1 MQIISLLTLVNSYKI
16 KIGQFVNKP
25 VILLIADRNPHV
37 REFLKREMMAEGYQI
52 RLVKSGQELIEDVHN
67 PNTPPDMVILDPDL
81 PDTTDLSLVHHIHQ
95 IVPGLPIVIHTL
107 QTEMIHKLD
116 AVHSVIFVE
125 KKGSSVD
132 HLKQAVKD
140 LLDME

>member
-1 MQIISLLTLVNSYKI
+1 MNR
-16 KIGQFVNKP
+16 P

-37 REFLKREMMAEGYQI
+37 REFLKREMMADGYQI
-52 RLVKSGQELIEDVHN
+52 RLVKSGQELIDAIHN
-67 PNTPPDMVILDPDL
+67 PATLPDLVILDPDL
-81 PDTTDLSLVHHIHQ
+81 PDANDLSLLHHIHQ

-107 QTEMIHKLD
+107 QTEMIHQLD
-116 AVHSVIFVE
+116 AVHPVIFVE

>member
-1 MQIISLLTLVNSYKI
+1 M
-16 KIGQFVNKP
+16 NKT

-37 REFLKREMMAEGYQI
+37 REFLKREMMADGYQI
-52 RLVKSGQELIEDVHN
+52 RLVKSGQELINDVQN
-67 PNTPPDMVILDPDL
+67 PDTLPDMVILDPDL
-81 PDTTDLSLVHHIHQ
+81 PDANDLSLVHHIHQ

-107 QTEMIHKLD
+107 QTDMIHQLD
-116 AVHSVIFVE
+116 ALHPVIFVE

-140 LLDME
+140 ILVME

>member
-1 MQIISLLTLVNSYKI
+1 MEP
-16 KIGQFVNKP
+16 FVNRP
-25 VILLIADRNPHV
+25 VMLLIADRNPHV

-52 RLVKSGQELIEDVHN
+52 RLVKSGQELIDDVHN
-67 PNTPPDMVILDPDL
+67 RETLPDMVILDPDL
-81 PDTTDLSLVHHIHQ
+81 PDANDQSLVHHIHQ
-95 IVPGLPIVIHTL
+95 IAPGLPIVIHTL
-107 QTEMIHKLD
+107 QTELMHHMET
-116 AVHSVIFVE
+116 AYPVIFVE

>member
-1 MQIISLLTLVNSYKI
+1 MQIVSLLSLMNSK
-16 KIGQFVNKP
+16 KFRIGQFVNKP

-37 REFLKREMMAEGYQI
+37 REFLKREMMVEGYQI
-52 RLVKSGQELIEDVHN
+52 RLVKSGQELIDDVHN
-67 PNTPPDMVILDPDL
+67 PDLLPDMVILDPDL
-81 PDTTDLSLVHHIHQ
+81 PDTTDLSLVHQIHQ

-107 QTEMIHKLD
+107 QTEIIHQLD
-116 AVHSVIFVE
+116 AMHPVIFVE

-140 LLDME
+140 LLDTE

>member
-1 MQIISLLTLVNSYKI
+1 MNR
-16 KIGQFVNKP
+16 P
-25 VILLIADRNPHV
+25 VILLIADRNPPV
-37 REFLKREMMAEGYQI
+37 RELIKREMMADGYQI
-52 RLVKSGQELIEDVHN
+52 RLVKSGQELIDDIHN
-67 PNTPPDMVILDPDL
+67 PVALPDMVILDPDL
-81 PDTTDLSLVHHIHQ
+81 PDANDLSLVHHIHQ

-107 QTEMIHKLD
+107 QTEMIQQLD
-116 AVHSVIFVE
+116 AAHPVIFVE

>member
-1 MQIISLLTLVNSYKI
+1 
-16 KIGQFVNKP
+16 
-25 VILLIADRNPHV
+25 
-37 REFLKREMMAEGYQI
+37 MAEGYQI
-52 RLVKSGQELIEDVHN
+52 RLVKSGQELIDDVHN
-67 PNTPPDMVILDPDL
+67 PDTLPDMVILDPDL
-81 PDTTDLSLVHHIHQ
+81 PDANDLSLVHHIHQ

-107 QTEMIHKLD
+107 QTEMIHQLD
-116 AVHSVIFVE
+116 AVHPVIFVE

>member
-1 MQIISLLTLVNSYKI
+1 M
-16 KIGQFVNKP
+16 NKT
-25 VILLIADRNPHV
+25 VTLLIADRNPHV
-37 REFLKREMMAEGYQI
+37 REFLKREMMADGYQI
-52 RLVKSGQELIEDVHN
+52 RLVKSGQELIEDVQN
-67 PNTPPDMVILDPDL
+67 PDTLPDMVILDPDL
-81 PDTTDLSLVHHIHQ
+81 PDANDLSLVHHIHQ

-107 QTEMIHKLD
+107 QTDMIHQLN
-116 AVHSVIFVE
+116 ALHSVIFVE

>member
-1 MQIISLLTLVNSYKI
+1 VNR
-16 KIGQFVNKP
+16 P
-25 VILLIADRNPHV
+25 VMLLIADRNPHV

-52 RLVKSGQELIEDVHN
+52 RLVKSGQELIDDVHN
-67 PNTPPDMVILDPDL
+67 RETLPDMVILDPDL
-81 PDTTDLSLVHHIHQ
+81 PDANDQSLVHHIHQ

-107 QTEMIHKLD
+107 QTEMMHQLD
-116 AVHSVIFVE
+116 AVHPVIFVE

>member
-1 MQIISLLTLVNSYKI
+1 
-16 KIGQFVNKP
+16 
-25 VILLIADRNPHV
+25 
-37 REFLKREMMAEGYQI
+37 MAEGYQI
-52 RLVKSGQELIEDVHN
+52 RLVKSGQELIDDIHN
-67 PNTPPDMVILDPDL
+67 PVALPDMVILDPDL
-81 PDTTDLSLVHHIHQ
+81 PDANDQSLIHHIHR

-107 QTEMIHKLD
+107 QTEMIQQLD
-116 AVHSVIFVE
+116 AAHPVIFVE

>member
-1 MQIISLLTLVNSYKI
+1 VNR
-16 KIGQFVNKP
+16 P

-37 REFLKREMMAEGYQI
+37 REFLKRELMADGYQI
-52 RLVKSGQELIEDVHN
+52 RLVKSGQELINDVHN
-67 PNTPPDMVILDPDL
+67 SSSLPDMVILDPDL
-81 PDTTDLSLVHHIHQ
+81 PDANDLSLVHRIHQ

-107 QTEMIHKLD
+107 QTEMIHQLD
-116 AVHSVIFVE
+116 AVQPVIFIE

>member
-1 MQIISLLTLVNSYKI
+1 
-16 KIGQFVNKP
+16 VNKT

-37 REFLKREMMAEGYQI
+37 REFLKREMMADGYQI
-52 RLVKSGQELIEDVHN
+52 RLVKSGQELIEDVQN
-67 PNTPPDMVILDPDL
+67 PDTLPDMVILDPDL
-81 PDTTDLSLVHHIHQ
+81 PDANDLSLVHHIHQ
-95 IVPGLPIVIHTL
+95 IAPGLPIVIHTL
-107 QTEMIHKLD
+107 QTDMIHQLN
-116 AVHSVIFVE
+116 ALHSVIFVE

>member
-1 MQIISLLTLVNSYKI
+1 MKR
-16 KIGQFVNKP
+16 P

-52 RLVKSGQELIEDVHN
+52 RLVKSGQELIDDVHN
-67 PNTPPDMVILDPDL
+67 PGALPPDMVILDPDL
-81 PDTTDLSLVHHIHQ
+81 PDANDQSLVHHINQ

-107 QTEMIHKLD
+107 QTEMIHQMD
-116 AVHSVIFVE
+116 AVHPVIFVE

-140 LLDME
+140 LLDMG

>member
-1 MQIISLLTLVNSYKI
+1 
-16 KIGQFVNKP
+16 VNKT

-37 REFLKREMMAEGYQI
+37 REFLKREMMADGYQI
-52 RLVKSGQELIEDVHN
+52 RLVKSGQELIEDVQN
-67 PNTPPDMVILDPDL
+67 PDTLPDMVILDPDL
-81 PDTTDLSLVHHIHQ
+81 PDANDLSLVHHIHQ

-107 QTEMIHKLD
+107 QTDMIHQLN
-116 AVHSVIFVE
+116 ALHSVIFVE